1 VRGLEIAEKG
11 QKSGAAPALEAA
23 SREPVLTLESVAKS
37 YAGRAIIKKASL
49 AIRPG
54 EALALSG
61 PSGVGK
67 STLLEIMAG
76 VVKPD
81 SGRVKRGGQASLMF
95 QDDCLAPW
103 LSSIGN
109 LLFAADS
116 ALEAK
121 AAESEARKWLG
132 YFELDGDVFPAA
144 LSGGMR
150 RRLNLARA
158 LMAGRPILLL
168 DEPFAFLDAVWR
180 EKVALLIAKEVKRG
194 AAVALSDHGNEEV
207 LRFALG
213 RSLHL
218 TEVKGPPVELAL
230 NL

>member
-1 VRGLEIAEKG
+1 
-11 QKSGAAPALEAA
+11 LEAA
-23 SREPVLTLESVAKS
+23 SKKAVLRLVGVSKS

-81 SGRVKRGGQASLMF
+81 GGRIERGGKASLMF
-95 QDDCLAPW
+95 QDDCLVPW

-109 LLFAADS
+109 LLFAADPNLDS
-116 ALEAK
+116 K
-121 AAESEARKWLG
+121 AAESGARKWLDF
-132 YFELDGDVFPAA
+132 FELDERVFPAA

-158 LMAGRPILLL
+158 LMAGRPVLLL
-168 DEPFAFLDAVWR
+168 DEPFAFLDAGWR
-180 EKVALLIAKEVKRG
+180 EKVALLIAKEAKRG

-207 LRFALG
+207 LRGALE
-213 RSLHL
+213 RSLRL
-218 TEVKGPPVELAL
+218 TEVKGPPVELIL
-230 NL
+230 DL